1 MGIISTETKDIKT
14 IPEID
19 NKELNQ
25 NKLNIYLIGNKQQI
39 EIFGKKEN
47 LTISNQGNEFMN
59 IENDFA
65 YPLYEWIFLQ
75 ENYSEKTMDNMI
87 EDIIQKSKRKDN
99 CNMCLILIDNE
110 KNIQDIYISIDN
122 YLNKTNKNYKPFV
135 LLACKKHF
143 IDNKEKDSISDNM
156 NIGENNIIC
165 NEIKIDLDNE
175 NSKISDKT
183 KCVQNPISIKD
194 NIVNVS
200 NDEDFKEGLKKNLI
214 DIEKEKDDSEKD
226 KSKLEDKKNNDS
238 SKNCN
243 HNINEYNKLSNPYL
257 ELIYYS
263 EGDYS
268 EIEKKIYSLYCYFN
282 NIGDIYSII
291 NLMLGQNKFYLDN
304 QSNNKSK
311 ATLNILVIGRP
322 GGGKS
327 TLINLL
333 LNERK
338 AREGIGLSITK
349 LYSKYI
355 HNEYPITFI
364 DTPGFETENDLNRM
378 IGFLDQSNIFFG
390 DGKNKIHLILYII
403 NSCNERSFI
412 GEEKKL
418 IKHIYK
424 NTKIPIF
431 FILTRAENIKNVDD
445 RKAVLTINLYQDF
458 PEKKEL
464 SKNIYCCQLL
474 NERDGIYKQF
484 GVDELLKSI
493 QDYFK
498 IEINNINIIN
508 DNLKNKQFFLGHS
521 PLYHQILLSSLNK
534 YESFEKYL
542 LALSNSI
549 IENYKNLV
557 KQEEKKKYSEK
568 NKNQKLNKII
578 AYDQINNMLVKH
590 LAFELDGDFSENN
603 INNIIFNFSYSYEKE
618 KNNSFSYSHP
628 NIKDKK
634 LKEDNIKSIETRTEE
649 LGKYAQNIFFVNLKK
664 KGFHNYLNEIII
676 QYQKAIDSLTNLN
689 KKNK

>member
-39 EIFGKKEN
+39 GIFGKKEN

-59 IENDFA
+59 IENDFV

-75 ENYSEKTMDNMI
+75 ENYSEQAMDNMI
-87 EDIIQKSKRKDN
+87 ADIIQKSKRKDN

-156 NIGENNIIC
+156 NIGENNTIC
-165 NEIKIDLDNE
+165 NKIKIDLDNE

-183 KCVQNPISIKD
+183 KCVQNPISIED

-214 DIEKEKDDSEKD
+214 DIEKVKDDSEKD

-238 SKNCN
+238 SKNFN

-257 ELIYYS
+257 GLIYYN

-268 EIEKKIYSLYCYFN
+268 EIKKKIYSLYCYFN

-291 NLMLGQNKFYLDN
+291 NLMLGQNKLYLDN

-403 NSCNERSFI
+403 NSCGERSFI

-424 NTKIPIF
+424 NTNIPIF

-508 DNLKNKQFFLGHS
+508 DNLKNKQFLLGHS

-590 LAFELDGDFSENN
+590 LAFELDGDFSETS
-603 INNIIFNFSYSYEKE
+603 INNIIYNFSYSYEKA
-618 KNNSFSYSHP
+618 KNNSFSYSYP